1 MAQEAEL
8 EFSDSRGVS
17 ARIKSVGVVGKADA
31 SKLQELNNR
40 IDTLTATLKANNLKL
55 KSASA
60 PSSPAK
66 K

>member
-1 MAQEAEL
+1 MAKEAEL
-8 EFSDSRGVS
+8 EFSESRGVS
-17 ARIKSVGVVGKADA
+17 ARMKSVGVAEKADA

-40 IDTLTATLKANNLKL
+40 IDNLTVTLKMNNLTP

>member
-1 MAQEAEL
+1 MAKEAEL
-8 EFSDSRGVS
+8 EFSESRGVS
-17 ARIKSVGVVGKADA
+17 ARIQSVGVVEKADA

-40 IDTLTATLKANNLKL
+40 IDNLTATLKANNLKP
-55 KSASA
+55 KSPSA